1 MCVAVCTYLVHW
13 GQVSAF
19 VLDNPLYRANRVRFA
34 KLVNRYGGEVMNGP
48 KVLDELS
55 AKLKQ
60 AVDGSPAKD
69 IEKNIRAVLAGVF
82 SRLDLVTRE
91 EFDVQREVLLRTR
104 EKLVDLERAVAELE
118 ARSSGAPRSAPDP

>member
-1 MCVAVCTYLVHW
+1 
-13 GQVSAF
+13 
-19 VLDNPLYRANRVRFA
+19 
-34 KLVNRYGGEVMNGP
+34 MNGP
-48 KVLDELS
+48 KVLDDLS
-55 AKLKQ
+55 AKLRQ
-60 AVDGSPAKD
+60 AVEGSPAKD

-118 ARSSGAPRSAPDP
+118 ARLSAQPPSTPGP

>member
-1 MCVAVCTYLVHW
+1 
-13 GQVSAF
+13 
-19 VLDNPLYRANRVRFA
+19 
-34 KLVNRYGGEVMNGP
+34 MNGP

-104 EKLVDLERAVAELE
+104 EKLVDLERTVAELE
-118 ARSSGAPRSAPDP
+118 ARLAREPRNTPGS